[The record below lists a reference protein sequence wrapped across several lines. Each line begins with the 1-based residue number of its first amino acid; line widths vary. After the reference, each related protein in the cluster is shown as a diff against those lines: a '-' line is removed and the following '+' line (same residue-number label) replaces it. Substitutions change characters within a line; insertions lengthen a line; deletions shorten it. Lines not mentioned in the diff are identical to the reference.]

1 MELNLKNGIDKLLF
15 GMRQK
20 DVIAIYGVP
29 QKKIIDEDQN
39 ILYIYNQQ
47 KWQLTFYEDEDFRLG
62 YIVCANPELTLFS
75 NKIIGVPTDEVK
87 AMLQPKGLKTWELEE
102 FDLVENYFNED
113 FWLVLQSE
121 FGYVAK
127 IDIGAIIKDDE
138 FEWKF

>member
-102 FDLVENYFNED
+102 FDLDENYFNED